1 MGQPHARLCGWGLA
15 VVPCGSVVLQTMADG
30 AGVREPHSSG
40 GERMAAAK
48 SAATETPSHS
58 VLSASHAS
66 PHALHK
72 QFCIKA
78 LLASQGEEETEAQR
92 SEMICSGSRSSE
104 WWSWVG

>member
-1 MGQPHARLCGWGLA
+1 MPR
-15 VVPCGSVVLQTMADG
+15 GSVVLQTMADG
-30 AGVREPHSSG
+30 AGVGEPHSSG
-40 GERMAAAK
+40 GERMAAAI
-48 SAATETPSHS
+48 SAATDRPSHS
-58 VLSASHAS
+58 VLSALHAS

-72 QFCIKA
+72 QFWIKA